1 MARPVLQAE
10 SCKGLRSEG
19 YRIVL
24 LTPLFGFS
32 PKYRHWIASK
42 RAWLGRK
49 WATVVRFYVHYESHY
64 FTWIVLYGVA
74 DILIFGQFSLPIS
87 DKVISEITMVF
98 VTVEGVMVG
107 LTPQLTHKRLRDY
120 AALLGF
126 LALLVT
132 VGTFAKSTYETIQSG
147 WLSWFPTTV
156 LFILSGSFFVAMIEV
171 YALAVFYPFERREVK
186 NKMYAPE

>member
-1 MARPVLQAE
+1 M
-10 SCKGLRSEG
+10 K
-19 YRIVL
+19 
-24 LTPLFGFS
+24 TGFRERLA
-32 PKYRHWIASK
+32 PAK
-42 RAWLGRK
+42 AWLGRAR
-49 WATVVRFYVHYESHY
+49 ATVVRFYVHYESHY
-64 FTWIVLYGVA
+64 ITWIVLYGLA
-74 DILIFGQFSLPIS
+74 DTLIFGQFSLPTS

-147 WLSWFPTTV
+147 WLSWFPTTI
-156 LFILSGSFFVAMIEV
+156 LFIISGSFFVAMIEV
-171 YALAVFYPFERREVK
+171 YALAVFYPFERREAK
-186 NKMYAPE
+186 NKMYVPE